1 MRSTI
6 LFFRSIAPRGSL
18 FLELDEE
25 KKTVADVEGLFKKGL
40 LNSSVDVTADEVA
53 YFRNHPD
60 EVDDFTAPVNIR
72 KRFLG
77 AGALLGAGIVAISK
91 ALKYGALENYL
102 SVAASEFW
110 VDIIFEVGVALIGA
124 AVTAYLLEILLNTQ
138 QENAAKW
145 RDEIRRQIGEEA

>member
-1 MRSTI
+1 MQAWVT
-6 LFFRSIAPRGSL
+6 FFRVRKG
-18 FLELDEE
+18 
-25 KKTVADVEGLFKKGL
+25 KKTVADVEGLFKEGF
-40 LNSSVDVTADEVA
+40 LNSSVDVTEDEVA
-53 YFRNHPD
+53 YFRDHPD
-60 EVDDFTAPVNIR
+60 EIDDFTAPVNIR

-77 AGALLGAGIVAISK
+77 AGALIGAGLVAVSK

-102 SVAASEFW
+102 SVATSEFV